1 MQTQSFH
8 VELSPHLDSLAPEVQ
23 RITVEGSR
31 AQKIL
36 SLTYTL
42 EGDWSNFVFP
52 DAAHPVPPTDALW
65 EYSCCELFWRW
76 ANAKAYREYN
86 FSASQQWA
94 AYAFS
99 AYRQQKNRPPP
110 APRNL
115 NWVRNGSLITLQVE
129 IPISAD
135 SLQLAFAVI
144 LERVSN
150 RNMLYY
156 ALCHPAARPDF
167 HHPNNF
173 ALTLPECQP

>member
-1 MQTQSFH
+1 MQTQSFQ
-8 VELSPHLDSLAPEVQ
+8 VELSPHPDSLAPEVQ

-42 EGDWSNFVFP
+42 EGDWTNFVFP
-52 DAAHPVPPTDALW
+52 DAAHPVPPMDALW
-65 EYSCCELFWRW
+65 EHSCCELFWRR

-86 FSASQQWA
+86 FSTSQQWA

-115 NWVRNGSLITLQVE
+115 NWIRNDSLITLQVE

-135 SLQLAFAVI
+135 SLQFAFAVI

-156 ALCHPAARPDF
+156 ALCHPPGRPDF

-173 ALTLPECQP
+173 ALTLPECPP